1 MIPTSERPFRIGV
14 ALSGGTLKAAAHAG
28 ALEAL
33 RDLGVNPAMAAGT
46 SAGAVVAALFAHGY
60 ARTDYLD
67 LIRHFPGTS
76 LLDYGLPWS
85 LRVSR
90 FLRLPIH
97 LSHRPQRIRFPGG
110 LVRGQTLQRY
120 FRKTLAGRKPI
131 APFFVLA
138 TDLVTG
144 DPVVFSNYPPAV
156 ASGRALPASPIEQC
170 LLASCA
176 LPGIFRPVC
185 RENQVLVDGALRH
198 YVPVYVLREMG
209 CQKIIVVNLHT
220 LDRDWRPRHLVD
232 VLIRSFDVLLRETIE
247 DDMGGD
253 DVYVVEPS
261 VQGMNWT
268 SLQRL
273 EDSFYAGYE
282 AVISIRQRLL
292 TWIHDGPPIHRR
304 PPLQMR
310 RSAEIP
316 PRTTG
321 KRPDNRKT
329 SAP

>member
-1 MIPTSERPFRIGV
+1 MIPTSELPFRIGV

-33 RDLGVNPAMAAGT
+33 RDLGVSPAMVAGT

-60 ARTDYLD
+60 TRTDYLD
-67 LIRHFPGTS
+67 LIRHFPGIS

-90 FLRLPIH
+90 FFRLPIH
-97 LSHRPQRIRFPGG
+97 LSYRLRWMRWPGG

-120 FRKTLAGRKPI
+120 FRKTLSGRKPGT
-131 APFFVLA
+131 PFFALA
-138 TDLVTG
+138 TDLVSG
-144 DPVVFSNYPPAV
+144 DPVVFSNYPPAL
-156 ASGRALPASPIEQC
+156 ASGRALPASPIDQC

-176 LPGIFRPVC
+176 LPGIFRPVY
-185 RENQVLVDGALRH
+185 RDNRVLVDGAMRH

-220 LDRDWRPRHLVD
+220 LDRDWQPRHLVD
-232 VLIRSFDVLLRETIE
+232 VLCRSFDVLLRETIE
-247 DDMGGD
+247 DDVGGD
-253 DVYVVEPS
+253 DVYVVEPCL
-261 VQGMNWT
+261 QGMNWT
-268 SLQRL
+268 SLRRL

-282 AVISIRQRLL
+282 AVISNKQRLL
-292 TWIHDGPPIHRR
+292 AWIHDGPPIHRR
-304 PPLQMR
+304 PPLQVR
-310 RSAEIP
+310 RPSETP
-316 PRTTG
+316 PGMTRKKPT
-321 KRPDNRKT
+321 NRKT